1 MNTTHAFEMAARMG
15 EELLDYGPDRSR
27 LLIQVLRTLAQGHPV
42 TVEQV
47 DQLVADLGIAPD
59 EAQHFLRQI
68 TERDAA
74 DRIVGIMG
82 LSLNEHPHRFV
93 VNGVSLTTWC
103 AEDTLFLP
111 ALLKQTATV
120 ESPSP
125 VSKETI
131 HLTISPEGVETVS
144 PADAVVS
151 IVVVNPAAEHLASV
165 AAIWN
170 TFCQQI
176 HFFASREEAE
186 PWAAGRDDIAILTV
200 REGFALGRQVWS
212 RVLPYAD

>member
-15 EELLDYGPDRSR
+15 EELLDYGPNRSR

-42 TVEQV
+42 TGEQV
-47 DQLVADLGIAPD
+47 DQLIADLGIAPD

-111 ALLKQTATV
+111 VLLK
-120 ESPSP
+120 
-125 VSKETI
+125 
-131 HLTISPEGVETVS
+131 
-144 PADAVVS
+144 
-151 IVVVNPAAEHLASV
+151 
-165 AAIWN
+165 
-170 TFCQQI
+170 
-176 HFFASREEAE
+176 
-186 PWAAGRDDIAILTV
+186 
-200 REGFALGRQVWS
+200 
-212 RVLPYAD
+212 